1 MNVCYVLTNQYISW
15 IHYHKYTDY
24 ELNLD
29 AKICISSGTLFLKR
43 NLYES
48 LEKYY
53 SIRNVYCSI
62 SLDFCIH
69 FFSRIVS
76 ANLVFESEQLDW
88 L

>member
-1 MNVCYVLTNQYISW
+1 MNVRYVLTNQCISW

-29 AKICISSGTLFLKR
+29 AKICIGILFLKR

-62 SLDFCIH
+62 SLDFRIH
-69 FFSRIVS
+69 FYSRIES